1 MTVLCMG
8 GILGTE
14 DTTGNWMGGI
24 LYPDGIASDG
34 SMDRLAKVTFE
45 IVVRVVSFE

>member
-1 MTVLCMG
+1 MVSWAPK
-8 GILGTE
+8 IQQA
-14 DTTGNWMGGI
+14 TGWGGI